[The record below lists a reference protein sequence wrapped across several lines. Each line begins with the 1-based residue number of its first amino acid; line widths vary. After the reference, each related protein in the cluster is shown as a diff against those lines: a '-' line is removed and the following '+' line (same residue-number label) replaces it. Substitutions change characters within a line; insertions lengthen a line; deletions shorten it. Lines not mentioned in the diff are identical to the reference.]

1 MSKTYRTPIVAAI
14 GTADVMTSGL
24 PTGTIKEMP
33 SGPATWTTH
42 AMLDL

>member
-1 MSKTYRTPIVAAI
+1 MAKTYRTPTVASL

-24 PTGTIKEMP
+24 PKGTISEKGVNP
-33 SGPATWTTH
+33 FTTQ